1 MSGKNSFFVKNMRQ
15 QTWYTEPLFEF
26 FSKLSITKFRVI
38 LALLFPSAAQVP
50 RLNFV
55 PTAEFP
61 ALQYFGELEAGGQA
75 DVKGIKAGDFILE
88 VSIHPRYCNYM
99 KTFRQRVR
107 DEGGLGSSHG
117 YYSHSAFHHPRALKT
132 ARDKKVPLVG
142 GDAVPSCVKLQKALM
157 ISSSYWS
164 LGL

>member
-1 MSGKNSFFVKNMRQ
+1 MSGKNGFFVKNMRQ
-15 QTWYTEPLFEF
+15 QTWYTEPLIEF

-50 RLNFV
+50 RLNFE

-88 VSIHPRYCNYM
+88 VSILATAITC
-99 KTFRQRVR
+99 KLFAKRVR

-132 ARDKKVPLVG
+132 ARDKKVPLLG

>member
-1 MSGKNSFFVKNMRQ
+1 MSGKNGFFVKNMRQ
-15 QTWYTEPLFEF
+15 QTWYTEPLIEF

-75 DVKGIKAGDFILE
+75 DLKGIKAGDFILE

-99 KTFRQRVR
+99 QAFRQTFTRR
-107 DEGGLGSSHG
+107 GRSGFEPWLL
-117 YYSHSAFHHPRALKT
+117 HSAFHHPRALKT

-142 GDAVPSCVKLQKALM
+142 GDAVPSCVKPQKALM